1 MWVENFLCV
10 NNKHSECEYG
20 ADVFCNDLILVF
32 ERLYIQTCGHVTLL
46 VPEELESWL
55 LVLKNTLLLLSRFSH
70 VRLCA
75 TP

>member
-32 ERLYIQTCGHVTLL
+32 ERLYILTCGHVTLL
-46 VPEELESWL
+46 VLI
-55 LVLKNTLLLLSRFSH
+55 K
-70 VRLCA
+70 
-75 TP
+75 